1 MTTDTDK
8 LVETA
13 LNDAYEKGWCAAAQW
28 ANRDDL
34 RHDTGSIAYEGQ
46 RDAILSGNAAGLV
59 ASLCA
64 DVEPFVF
71 EEYPYHY
78 EAMGCGLEDRNITDR
93 YEAMAYGWERAMERA
108 AEAIPDDLY
117 PASTVASL
125 TAQRDA
131 ALSRVAELEKDAQ
144 DRLDT
149 VQAIFDAIGYT
160 KEYAMQW
167 PKEKASVTFKRW
179 FDEQMRAALT
189 KGQPAQHPQQE
200 QSND

>member
-64 DVEPFVF
+64 DVEPVAWRGN
-71 EEYPYHY
+71 
-78 EAMGCGLEDRNITDR
+78 AMKPGKLPLWFYFDKDVSDSYAKVE
-93 YEAMAYGWERAMERA
+93 
-108 AEAIPDDLY
+108 PLY
-117 PASTVASL
+117 PASVVAAI

-131 ALSRVAELEKDAQ
+131 ALARVAELEKDAARYRWLRSVPNAFKAQ
-144 DRLDT
+144 RIVNDT
-149 VQAIFDAIGYT
+149 PHGMDATIDA
-160 KEYAMQW
+160 AMNGGNQ
-167 PKEKASVTFKRW
+167 
-179 FDEQMRAALT
+179 
-189 KGQPAQHPQQE
+189 
-200 QSND
+200 

>member
-64 DVEPFVF
+64 DVEPVAHRARNSVN
-71 EEYPYHY
+71 EAWTYSSYPLDWR
-78 EAMGCGLEDRNITDR
+78 ECQPLV
-93 YEAMAYGWERAMERA
+93 
-108 AEAIPDDLY
+108 
-117 PASTVASL
+117 PASTVAAI

-131 ALSRVAELEKDAQ
+131 ALARATDWKRLYDRAINEANGLTNYVEDRPELRSAER
-144 DRLDT
+144 RLD
-149 VQAIFDAIGYT
+149 VIYADA
-160 KEYAMQW
+160 
-167 PKEKASVTFKRW
+167 
-179 FDEQMRAALT
+179 RAL
-189 KGQPAQHPQQE
+189 KGQP
-200 QSND
+200 

>member
-64 DVEPFVF
+64 DVEPVAI
-71 EEYPYHY
+71 YH
-78 EAMGCGLEDRNITDR
+78 GRCVIDCGEHGHLD
-93 YEAMAYGWERAMERA
+93 MQLLKM
-108 AEAIPDDLY
+108 IPAGSNLY
-117 PASTVASL
+117 SASTVAAI
-125 TAQRDA
+125 TAQRDQ
-131 ALSRVAELEKDAQ
+131 ALARATDWKRLYDRAINEANGLTNYVEDRPELRSVER
-144 DRLDT
+144 RLD
-149 VQAIFDAIGYT
+149 VISADA
-160 KEYAMQW
+160 
-167 PKEKASVTFKRW
+167 
-179 FDEQMRAALT
+179 RAL
-189 KGQPAQHPQQE
+189 KGQP
-200 QSND
+200 

>member
-64 DVEPFVF
+64 DVEPVAI
-71 EEYPYHY
+71 YH
-78 EAMGCGLEDRNITDR
+78 GRCVIDCGEHGHLD
-93 YEAMAYGWERAMERA
+93 MQLLKL
-108 AEAIPDDLY
+108 IPAGSNLY
-117 PASTVASL
+117 PASTVAFL